1 MSETGNRG
9 RGRYD
14 ASSIQVLE
22 GIDHVR
28 KRPAMYIG
36 GTGPDGLHHLLWEI
50 VDNATDEALNGHA
63 STVTVTLLA
72 DGATVSVDDNGRGIP
87 VDIHPQKG
95 VSALQVILTTLGA
108 GGKFDGANYDSAGG
122 LHGVGSSAVNA
133 LSQHFEARVRREGQE
148 WLQEYRKGVPKA
160 PVAAVGPARGTGTK
174 ITFTPDPTIFEDT
187 QFDPERIARQL
198 EEKSFLH
205 AGLRVVFRDQVN
217 KVNHE
222 FKHDGGLEDFL
233 SSILDRKEM
242 RSAVDGRFLVNKK
255 AIDGVEVSIAVA
267 WTDASREK
275 TLSYVNA
282 IPTAD
287 GGTHEQGWR
296 DALLKAL
303 RAFIDTHSLAPRGV
317 AMTADDLREGVL
329 SILSVRVRDPQ
340 FQGQTKGR
348 LNNPEVRGA
357 VDAALRP
364 LFERWLHENRSIGE
378 AIVARAVQAAR
389 ARIASRQAANNV
401 RRKSATSSKLALP
414 GKLADCS
421 STDPE
426 ECELFIVEGDSA
438 GGSAKQGRDRRTQ
451 AILPLRGKVLNAEQA
466 TLKKVLA
473 NEELNN
479 VVTALGC
486 GVGTDF
492 REDRLRYQR
501 IVLLMDAD
509 SDGHHITTLLLT
521 FFYRYMTQL
530 IELGYIYIALPPL
543 YRINVGKQTWWALDD
558 RDRDRILADLP
569 ARAKP
574 EITRFKGLGE
584 MPPKTLFETTLDPE
598 NRRLIQVTLS
608 EPLLAHNMV
617 NDLMGKDPA
626 QRYRFIMDSA
636 DKAGDLDI

>member
-1 MSETGNRG
+1 MSNA
-9 RGRYD
+9 YD

-22 GIDHVR
+22 GIEHVR

-36 GTGPDGLHHLLWEI
+36 GTDAGGLHHLLWEI

-63 STVTVTLLA
+63 NKVTVILHKDGETVT
-72 DGATVSVDDNGRGIP
+72 VDDNGRGIP
-87 VDIHPQKG
+87 VDIHPKKG
-95 VSALQVILTTLGA
+95 VSALEVILTTLGA
-108 GGKFDGANYDSAGG
+108 GGKFDGANYDTSGG

-133 LSQHFEARVRREGQE
+133 LAQHFEARVRRDGKEYF
-148 WLQEYRKGVPKA
+148 QEYRKGRPKA
-160 PVAAVGPARGTGTK
+160 PVAEAGPARGTGTR
-174 ITFTPDPTIFEDT
+174 ITFTPDRTIFDDT

-198 EEKSFLH
+198 EEKAFLH
-205 AGLRVVFRDQVN
+205 SGLRVVFRDQVN

-222 FKHDGGLEDFL
+222 FQHDGGLVDYLAALLKRREQRKVVD
-233 SSILDRKEM
+233 SI
-242 RSAVDGRFLVNKK
+242 FTVNKTDD
-255 AIDGVEVSIAVA
+255 DGLSVELAVA

-275 TLSYVNA
+275 ILSYVNA

-296 DALLKAL
+296 EALLKGL
-303 RAFIDTHSLAPRGV
+303 RAFIETHSLAPRGV
-317 AMTADDLREGVL
+317 PLTADDLREGVL
-329 SILSVRVRDPQ
+329 SILSCRVRDPQ

-348 LNNPEVRGA
+348 LNNAEVRSGI
-357 VDAALRP
+357 DAMVRP
-364 LFERWLHENRSIGE
+364 LFEQWLHENRSTGE
-378 AIVARAVQAAR
+378 QIVSRAVQAAR
-389 ARIASRQAANNV
+389 ARIASRQAANKV

-421 STDPE
+421 STDPQ

-486 GVGTDF
+486 GLGVDF

-521 FFYRYMTQL
+521 FLFRYMRQL
-530 IELGYIYIALPPL
+530 IELGYIYLALPPL
-543 YRINVGKQTWWALDD
+543 YRINVGKQTYWALDEAD
-558 RDRDRILADLP
+558 RARILADLP
-569 ARAKP
+569 ARSKP

-584 MPPKTLFETTLDPE
+584 MPPKTLFQTTLDPD
-598 NRRLIQVTLS
+598 NRRLLQVTLD
-608 EPLLAHNMV
+608 EPLAAENTV
-617 NDLMGKDPA
+617 SDLMGKDA
-626 QRYRFIMDSA
+626 SQRYRFIMERA
-636 DKAGDLDI
+636 DQAEGLDI